1 MAGKTIRIYLVS
13 GDPAGIQ
20 IVEVLNWTGKIL
32 VAPKAALPD
41 LLQREE
47 TARTGVYCLVGP
59 NPKDPSRNLVYVGVG
74 DSVAGRLRAHAKDLS
89 KDFWTQT
96 IVMVSSDANLT
107 KAHGRYLEARIV
119 EEIQAASRALL
130 SNGTNPEGGQL
141 PEPETDAMDE
151 FLGNA
156 RLVLSAVGFDFLTRP
171 LSITTSNN
179 ADGAQAESPIFVLK
193 QGEYLAHAQG
203 SGRDFVVF
211 KGSTARRVGMP
222 SWQSFRSMRQSL
234 EDEGTLIPNPD
245 GTDTLIF
252 SKDTPFSSVSAAGAA
267 VLARNVAGPAAW
279 IIEATSQTYKDW
291 MESRL
296 PQIADED

>member
-47 TARTGVYCLVGP
+47 TTRTGVYCLVGP
-59 NPKDPSRNLVYVGVG
+59 NPTDPSRYLVYVGEG
-74 DSVAGRLRAHAKDLS
+74 DSVAGRLRAHAKDAS

-107 KAHGRYLEARIV
+107 KAHVRYLEARII
-119 EEIQAASRALL
+119 EATQDAQRALL
-130 SNGTNPEGGQL
+130 SNGTNPEGGAL
-141 PEPETDAMDE
+141 PEPERDAMDE
-151 FLGNA
+151 FLGNV
-156 RLVLSAVGFDFLTRP
+156 RLVLSAVGFDFLTPP
-171 LSITTSNN
+171 LSVTAHTNS
-179 ADGAQAESPIFVLK
+179 DGARVESPIFVLK

-203 SGRDFVVF
+203 SGRDFVVL

-222 SWQSFRSMRQSL
+222 SWKSFRSMRQSL
-234 EDEGTLIPNPD
+234 EDDGTLIPNPD
-245 GTDTLIF
+245 GSDTLVF
-252 SKDTPFSSVSAAGAA
+252 TKNTPFASVSAAGAA
-267 VLARNVAGPAAW
+267 VLARNVAGPATW
-279 IIEATSQTYKDW
+279 VLEATNQTYKDW

-296 PQIADED
+296 PQIADEE

>member
-1 MAGKTIRIYLVS
+1 VAGKTIRIYLVS

-20 IVEVLNWTGKIL
+20 IAEVLNWTGKIL
-32 VAPKAALPD
+32 VAPKATLPD

-47 TARTGVYCLVGP
+47 TNRTGVYCLVGP
-59 NPKDPSRNLVYVGVG
+59 NPADPSRNLVYVGEG
-74 DSVAGRLRAHAKDLS
+74 DSVAGRLRAHAKDSS

-107 KAHGRYLEARIV
+107 KAHVRYLEARIV
-119 EEIQAASRALL
+119 EETQAAQRALL
-130 SNGTNPEGGQL
+130 SNATNPEGGML
-141 PEPETDAMDE
+141 PEPEKDAMDE
-151 FLGNA
+151 FLGNV

-171 LSITTSNN
+171 LPVNTDANS
-179 ADGAQAESPIFVLK
+179 DGAPTESPIFVLR

-203 SGRDFVVF
+203 SGRDFVVL

-234 EDEGTLIPNPD
+234 EEDGTLVPNPD
-245 GTDTLIF
+245 GSDTLLF
-252 SKDTPFSSVSAAGAA
+252 SKDTPFASVSAAGAA
-267 VLARNVAGPAAW
+267 VLARNVAGPATW
-279 IIEATSQTYKDW
+279 VLETTGQTYKDW

-296 PQIADED
+296 PEIGIDE